1 MFKKLKKKLRRN
13 RQNPITTSSASSSSS
28 SSASSSSS
36 SSSSLNLDD
45 EEILQSMGAVGG
57 SDPIET
63 ASQNKGV
70 GDKKKKKKKHT
81 FFTSVFSSA
90 NFFGEDPDK
99 KYKDLLRKHI
109 VCDDSKY
116 NNNVNGEDDYEV
128 DQNFFSFQLDKL
140 DKHTKMKFDI
150 LCMCYTSYIEASD
163 KRSAGIELPPGEYEE
178 KLELYTK
185 HMAKVRGVVNC
196 SELEILLHLKKS
208 HAPRDPDAELFRYR

>member
-13 RQNPITTSSASSSSS
+13 RQNAITTSSPS
-28 SSASSSSS
+28 SSSSS

-57 SDPIET
+57 SNPIET

-70 GDKKKKKKKHT
+70 GDKKKKKRN
-81 FFTSVFSSA
+81 FFASVFSSA
-90 NFFGEDPDK
+90 NFFGEDQDK

-116 NNNVNGEDDYEV
+116 DKNATKEEDDDNFDE
-128 DQNFFSFQLDKL
+128 NFFSFQLDKL
-140 DKHTKMKFDI
+140 DTHMKMKFDI

-163 KRSAGIELPPGEYEE
+163 KRSAGIELAPGEYEE

-185 HMAKVRGVVNC
+185 HMTKVRALVNC

-208 HAPRDPDAELFRYR
+208 HAPLDPDAELFRYR